1 MAFSSTVDERPTA
14 IGNMMLY
21 TGTWNAASVDTG
33 SIDLTGL
40 LVEVLASGV
49 MADAGGTQTGAGVD
63 GAFVNH
69 SAGAAGFT
77 IECVQDMT
85 GRWWALGRRS

>member
-14 IGNMMLY
+14 IGNMMMY

-33 SIDLTGL
+33 SIDLSGL

-49 MADAGGTQTGAGVD
+49 MADQGGAQTGAGVD

-69 SAGAAGFT
+69 TGSTGLV
-77 IECVQDMT
+77 IECVANMT

>member
-21 TGTWNAASVDTG
+21 TGTWNAASVDVG
-33 SIDLTGL
+33 NIDMTGL
-40 LVEVLASGV
+40 LVEILASGV
-49 MADAGGTQTGAGVD
+49 MADQGGAQTGAGVD

-69 SAGAAGFT
+69 IAGSAGFT
-77 IECVQDMT
+77 IECVANMT

>member
-21 TGTWNAASVDTG
+21 TGTWNADSVDVG
-33 SIDLTGL
+33 NVDLTGL
-40 LVEVLASGV
+40 LVEILASGV
-49 MADAGGTQTGAGVD
+49 MADLGGAQTGAGVD

-69 SAGAAGFT
+69 TGGTGLS
-77 IECVQDMT
+77 IECVTNMT

>member
-49 MADAGGTQTGAGVD
+49 MADQGGAQTGAGVD

-69 SAGAAGFT
+69 TGGT
-77 IECVQDMT
+77 GLVVECVQNMT